1 MSAPRLIPPR
11 LVPRVWGG
19 NRLRALIA
27 SGEIESPNITQGAAA
42 IGEAWFGTA
51 NETPGALLVKL
62 LDVHERLSV
71 QVHPDDQLAARLHGS
86 GAMGKHEAWVILDA
100 APDAELLLGRRDSVV
115 PAAFVDAIN
124 AGDGVEAM
132 LARLSVAPGDVI
144 DVPPGLV
151 HALLPG
157 LFVWEVQQPTERTYR
172 VADWGR
178 NDPSRPLHLAESAE
192 ATDSGARGHVSARLD
207 WHTPGVQPLL
217 RTPQFSIRA
226 VVGPFTGAITT
237 AAEAIVTVATI
248 PLSLRPSPDV
258 LTVRIGDG
266 SFRAWSSCT
275 LTGAAPCVVPVGLAL
290 LLAERP

>member
-1 MSAPRLIPPR
+1 MSAPQLIPPR

-27 SGEIESPNITQGAAA
+27 SGETESPSTTPGTAA

-51 NETPGALLVKL
+51 DETPGALLVKL

-71 QVHPDDQLAARLHGS
+71 QVHPDDRLAARLHGS
-86 GAMGKHEAWVILDA
+86 GAIGKHEAWVILDA
-100 APDAELLLGRRDSVV
+100 APDAELLLGRSDAVV
-115 PAAFVDAIN
+115 PAAFIDAIN

-132 LARLSVAPGDVI
+132 LTRLPVAPGDVI

-192 ATDSGARGHVSARLD
+192 AADSAARGHVAARLD

-217 RTPQFSIRA
+217 RTTQFSIRA
-226 VVGPFTGAITT
+226 VVGPFNGAITT
-237 AAEAIVTVATI
+237 AADAIASVVTI
-248 PLSLRPSPDV
+248 PLSLQPSPDV
-258 LTVRIGDG
+258 LTVRIGD
-266 SFRAWSSCT
+266 SAFPAWSSCT
-275 LTGAAPCVVPVGLAL
+275 MTGAAPCVVPAGLTL
-290 LLAERP
+290 LLAERS